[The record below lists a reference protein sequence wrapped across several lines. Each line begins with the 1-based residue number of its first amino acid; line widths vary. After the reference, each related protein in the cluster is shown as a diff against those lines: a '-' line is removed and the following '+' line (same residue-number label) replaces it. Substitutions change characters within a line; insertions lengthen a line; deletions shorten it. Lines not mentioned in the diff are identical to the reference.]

1 MSFRTGVRS
10 RFSFLLILAILWPAG
25 CDTSRDSILADAAA
39 HMKVGEVD
47 AARQGYQSILDEN
60 AYDLDALL
68 GMVAI
73 TQSPEFTLEH
83 TEWCRRLLQL
93 RPWDRHANVVVGK
106 DLLEQGNLKDAAVRF
121 YLAYLDSDFAQDKQE
136 ILVLLEQ
143 VRQKE
148 HQRLIPKEETPDG
161 DPQRTDSSR

>member
-1 MSFRTGVRS
+1 MSFRTGDRS
-10 RFSFLLILAILWPAG
+10 RFSFLLVLAILWPAG
-25 CDTSRDSILADAAA
+25 CDTSRDAILADAAA
-39 HMKVGEVD
+39 RIKAGEID
-47 AARQGYQSILDEN
+47 AARRGYQSILEED
-60 AYDLDALL
+60 AYDLEALQ

-73 TQSPEFTLEH
+73 TQPPEFALEH

-93 RPWDRHANVVVGK
+93 RPWDRHANVIVGK
-106 DLLEQGNLKDAAVRF
+106 DLLEQGNLKDAVVRF

-148 HQRLIPKEETPDG
+148 IQRLIPKEETPDG
-161 DPQRTDSSR
+161 DP